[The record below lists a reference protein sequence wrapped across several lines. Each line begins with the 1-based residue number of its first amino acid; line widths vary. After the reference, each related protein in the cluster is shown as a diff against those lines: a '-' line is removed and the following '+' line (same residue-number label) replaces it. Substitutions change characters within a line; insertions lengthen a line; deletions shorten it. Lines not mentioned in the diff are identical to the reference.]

1 MVRNTEEVNVNFQM
15 AQLIKDLLDMINLMD
30 KVDFPS
36 SKVNTLDSF
45 SKVNSKEKD
54 FFNGKMDHHMKVTI
68 KMIKNMDSENILTL
82 MEKCLRVIGKME

>member
-1 MVRNTEEVNVNFQM
+1 MDRNTEKVSVNFQM

-82 MEKCLRVIGKME
+82 MEKCLRVTGKME

>member
-1 MVRNTEEVNVNFQM
+1 MDRNTEKVSVNFQM

-54 FFNGKMDHHMKVTI
+54 FFNGKMDHHIKVTI

>member
-1 MVRNTEEVNVNFQM
+1 MDRNTEKVNVNFQM

-30 KVDFPS
+30 KVNFPS

>member
-1 MVRNTEEVNVNFQM
+1 MDRNTEKVNVNFQM

-54 FFNGKMDHHMKVTI
+54 FFNGKMDHLMKVTI
-68 KMIKNMDSENILTL
+68 KMIKNMDSGNILTL
-82 MEKCLRVIGKME
+82 MEKCLRVTGKME

>member
-1 MVRNTEEVNVNFQM
+1 MDRNTEEVNVNFQM

-30 KVDFPS
+30 KVNFPS

-82 MEKCLRVIGKME
+82 MEKCLRVTGKME

>member
-1 MVRNTEEVNVNFQM
+1 MDRNTEKVSVNFQM

>member
-1 MVRNTEEVNVNFQM
+1 MDRNTEKVSVNFQM
-15 AQLIKDLLDMINLMD
+15 EQLIKDLLDMINLMD

>member
-1 MVRNTEEVNVNFQM
+1 MDRNTEKVIVNFQM
-15 AQLIKDLLDMINLMD
+15 ALLIKDLLDMINLMD
-30 KVDFPS
+30 KVDFSS

-45 SKVNSKEKD
+45 RKVNSKVKD

-82 MEKCLRVIGKME
+82 MEKCLRVTGKME

>member
-1 MVRNTEEVNVNFQM
+1 MDRNTEKVSVNFQM

-82 MEKCLRVIGKME
+82 MEKCLKVTGKME